1 VCGQMKKKI
10 ILMVMILFASTSAM
24 ASANEYPIK
33 KPDSLFS
40 KSAVL
45 IDSGTGSVLYSKNP
59 KKKMNPASITKIV
72 TAIYAIEHSDLED
85 VVTVSENAANTEG
98 STVYLLP
105 GEKISLDQLMKGMMV
120 NSGNDAAVAIA
131 EHTEGSV
138 NSFVKK
144 LNEFLKEDVGVN
156 NTHFENPHGLYDE
169 NHYTTAYD
177 MAKITSYALKN
188 DVFRNFF
195 GIDSFEWKSE
205 GWKTTLFNHHKLV
218 KGELPYPEVT
228 GGKNGFITEA
238 NHTLVTS
245 AENDGLSVVA
255 VTLNAQSKRAIY
267 ADTTS
272 LLDYGLNQFT
282 RSYLA
287 KDSEFQTERSTYQL
301 KADFHYTKRISHSVD
316 EVVDDKG
323 ILTIYNEENQEVAST
338 ELQSVPKSDRGG
350 QEVLASSSDKL
361 DASELTDSKIFYPVF
376 LYLIIL
382 VMMGISLIR
391 KRENEL

>member
-1 VCGQMKKKI
+1 MKKKI
-10 ILMVMILFASTSAM
+10 ILMIMILFGSTSAM
-24 ASANEYPIK
+24 TSANEYPIK
-33 KPDSLFS
+33 KPNSLFS

-45 IDSGTGSVLYSKNP
+45 IDSGTGSVLYSKNA
-59 KKKMNPASITKIV
+59 KKKMNPASITKIA
-72 TAIYAIEHSDLED
+72 TAIYAIEHSDMED

-105 GEKISLDQLMKGMMV
+105 GEKISLEQLMKGMMV

-131 EHTEGSV
+131 EHTEGSM
-138 NSFVKK
+138 NAFVKK
-144 LNEFLKEDVGVN
+144 LNTFLKDEVGVN
-156 NTHFENPHGLYDE
+156 NTHFENPHGLYGE

-188 DVFRNFF
+188 DAFRTFF
-195 GIDSFEWKSE
+195 GIDSFEWNSE
-205 GWKTTLFNHHKLV
+205 GWKTSLFNHHKLV

-267 ADTTS
+267 ADTMS

-287 KDSEFQTERSTYQL
+287 KDSEFQTEQNTFQL
-301 KADFHYTKRISHSVD
+301 KEDFHYTKRIGESVN
-316 EVVDDKG
+316 ELVNEKG
-323 ILTIYNEENQEVAST
+323 ILTIYNEKNQEVAST
-338 ELQSVPKSDRGG
+338 ELQPVLQSDRGD
-350 QEVLASSSDKL
+350 QDVLASSSDKME
-361 DASELTDSKIFYPVF
+361 DSKLTDSKIFYPVF
-376 LYLIIL
+376 LYMIIL
-382 VMMGISLIR
+382 VMMGVSMIR
-391 KRENEL
+391 IREKEL